1 MEMSK
6 LILYNFKF
14 PVAMPFFDALTF
26 LLLSSLM
33 SNMLRSLRTDVL
45 SSILS
50 KGPVSITL

>member
-6 LILYNFKF
+6 LILYSFKF